1 MSAQNVWQA
10 LARPA
15 FLLSGWPLR
24 SIGYLIANALTGL
37 LTLVVAVLLLSAGGL
52 LAVVVVGIPLLG
64 AIALLG
70 LPVAVV
76 ERWSL
81 RMIDARPVPDAH
93 RIPPRPGLTSWLRT
107 RFTEPVTWRELGYA
121 ALLMLVLWPID
132 LLAVTLGV
140 TVPLALLATPLLLA
154 TVGEGEQVNVLKAY
168 AVTTWSGAF
177 AACAVGVLALVACA
191 YGLGLLAGSRGALAR
206 VLITSTGSQ
215 LGERITELTRSRVRL
230 VDAFEAERGRIERD
244 LHDGAQ
250 QRLVTL
256 TMMLGVARLDAP
268 AGPLAEQLTRAHDE
282 AGMVLVE
289 LRELIRG
296 IHPPVLTDFGLA
308 EAVDDLAARSAIPI
322 DVSLTVPQRFS
333 RPIESTVYFVV
344 SEALSNMAK
353 HSGADRGEISGGYAQ
368 GRLTVSICDNGRG
381 GVDID
386 AGTGLLGLGDRVS
399 VVDGRLTLSS
409 PPGGPT
415 RIVVEI
421 PCQPLPNSE

>member
-10 LARPA
+10 LARPG

-24 SIGYLIANALTGL
+24 AAGYLTANGLTGL

-64 AIALLG
+64 AVALLG
-70 LPVAVV
+70 LPVAGI

-81 RMIDARPVPDAH
+81 RMIDDRPVPEAH
-93 RIPPRPGLTSWLRT
+93 RTPPRPGLSSWLRT

-121 ALLMLVLWPID
+121 TLLMLVLWPID
-132 LLAVTLGV
+132 LLAVILGV
-140 TVPLALLATPLLLA
+140 TVPLALLATPVLFA

-168 AVTTWSGAF
+168 AVTSWPAAF
-177 AACAVGVLALVACA
+177 ASCAAGVAALVACA

-206 VLITSTGSQ
+206 VIIVPDAAR
-215 LGERITELTRSRVRL
+215 LGDRITELTRSRVRL

-250 QRLVTL
+250 QRLVAL

-268 AGPLAEQLTRAHDE
+268 PGPLAEQLTRAHDE
-282 AGMVLVE
+282 AGKVLVE

-296 IHPPVLTDFGLA
+296 IHPPVLTDFGL
-308 EAVDDLAARSAIPI
+308 EAAVLDLAARSAVPV
-322 DVSLTVPQRFS
+322 DVSLTLPQRFS
-333 RPIESTVYFVV
+333 RPIESTAYFVV

-353 HSGADRGEISGGYAQ
+353 HSGADHGEITGGYSE
-368 GRLTVSICDNGRG
+368 GRLVVGICDNGHG
-381 GVDID
+381 GADIE

-399 VVDGRLTLSS
+399 VVDGRLSLSS

-415 RIVVEI
+415 RMTVEI